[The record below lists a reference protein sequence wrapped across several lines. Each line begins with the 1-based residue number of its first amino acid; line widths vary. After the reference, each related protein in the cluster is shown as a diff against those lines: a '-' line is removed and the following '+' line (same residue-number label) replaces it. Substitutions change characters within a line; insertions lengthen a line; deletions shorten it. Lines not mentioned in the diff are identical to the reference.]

1 MVDVCRILTLIVSAH
16 QLQAQAL
23 REQSE
28 KLFKKFREAGGH
40 QAQRDRERPRE
51 DRDFLSQMKRDATDL
66 WAEADALVQAASE
79 QVLRSTQVRQTA
91 HWSCWGST

>member
-28 KLFKKFREAGGH
+28 QLFKRFREAGGH

-51 DRDFLSQMKRDATDL
+51 DRNLLFQMKRDATEL
-66 WAEADALVQAASE
+66 WTKADELVQAASE
-79 QVLRSTQVRQTA
+79 QVLRSTQVRQTV
-91 HWSCWGST
+91 